1 MHTGDAINSGILS
14 ALVAAILFGA
24 SMPVAKILTG
34 HMPPVLLAGLLYLG
48 SGIGLLI
55 LFGLRRRLS
64 KRDAPAA
71 ALSLRDMGWLGAATV
86 FGGVIGPVLLMTG
99 LASTPASTAS
109 LLLNLEGVFTAL
121 LAWIVFKEN
130 TDRRIVLG
138 MLLILTAG
146 VLLAWPGSWSFT
158 GMAGVL
164 MIIGACAGWALDNN
178 LTRKVAAHDALFIA
192 GIKGLVAG
200 CVTTGIAL
208 AQGASLPGFG
218 SVALAAGVG
227 FAGYGVSLALF
238 VVALRHVGAART
250 GAYFSLAPF
259 IGAGASLILLHEE
272 HGGLFWPAAGL
283 MAVGLW
289 LHLSE
294 RHQHDHVHTELAH
307 HHGHVHDEHHQHTHD
322 FPWTGAEPHTH
333 FHVHTP
339 LRHSHPHYPDIHHR
353 HRH

>member
-1 MHTGDAINSGILS
+1 
-14 ALVAAILFGA
+14 
-24 SMPVAKILTG
+24 
-34 HMPPVLLAGLLYLG
+34 MPPVLLAGLLYLG
-48 SGIGLLI
+48 SGMGLLI
-55 LFGLRRRLS
+55 LFGLRLWRLPGS
-64 KRDAPAA
+64 SGSAA

-86 FGGVIGPVLLMTG
+86 FGGIIGPVLLMTG

-109 LLLNLEGVFTAL
+109 LLLNLEGVFTAV
-121 LAWIVFKEN
+121 LAWVVFKEN
-130 TDRRIVLG
+130 ADRRIVLG

-146 VLLAWPGSWSFT
+146 VLLAWPESPSFT

-178 LTRKVAAHDALFIA
+178 LTRKVSTHDALFIA

-208 AQGASLPGFG
+208 AQGAHLPGFL

-227 FAGYGVSLALF
+227 LMGYGVSLALF

-259 IGAGASLILLHEE
+259 IGAGAALILLHESPSA
-272 HGGLFWPAAGL
+272 LFWPAAGL
-283 MAVGLW
+283 MAMGLW

-294 RHQHDHVHTELAH
+294 RHEHEHVHAELAH
-307 HHGHVHDEHHQHTHD
+307 HHGHVHDAHHQHTHD
-322 FPWTGAEPHTH
+322 FPWTGTEPHAH
-333 FHVHTP
+333 FHVHAP

>member
-1 MHTGDAINSGILS
+1 
-14 ALVAAILFGA
+14 
-24 SMPVAKILTG
+24 MPVAKILTG
-34 HMPPVLLAGLLYLG
+34 HMSPLLLAGLLYLG

-55 LFGLRRRLS
+55 LFGLRRLLS
-64 KRDAPAA
+64 KSDTPAA

-109 LLLNLEGVFTAL
+109 LLLNLEGVFTAV

-130 TDRRIVLG
+130 ADRRIVLG

-146 VLLAWPGSWSFT
+146 ILLAWPGSLAFT
-158 GMAGVL
+158 GMAGVF

-178 LTRKVAAHDALFIA
+178 LTRKVSAHDALFIA
-192 GIKGLVAG
+192 GIKGLTAG

-208 AQGASLPGFG
+208 AQGASLPG
-218 SVALAAGVG
+218 SLSIALAAGVG
-227 FAGYGVSLALF
+227 FIGYGVSLALF

-259 IGAGASLILLHEE
+259 IGAGASLILLHESPA
-272 HGGLFWPAAGL
+272 GLFWPAAGL
-283 MAVGLW
+283 MAIGLW

-294 RHQHDHVHTELAH
+294 RHQHEHAHTELAH
-307 HHGHVHDEHHQHTHD
+307 HHGHVHDAHHQHTHD
-322 FPWTGAEPHTH
+322 FPWTGTEPHNH
-333 FHVHTP
+333 FHVHPP